1 MLSRM
6 DASQGT
12 PRFPP
17 TFPATALNATRD
29 AVATGEARLL
39 SAFVLPT
46 FWPQSKW
53 PEGTPLESI
62 AFLRGRGGHDYAVS
76 EFRAC
81 RCLTGEEHFHF
92 STKET

>member
-1 MLSRM
+1 M
-6 DASQGT
+6 DATLGK

-17 TFPATALNATRD
+17 AFPATALNANHE

-53 PEGTPLESI
+53 PEGTPLETI
-62 AFLRGRGGHDYAVS
+62 TMVRGRGHDYPVT

-92 STKET
+92 STPDA